1 LNDEHNDRSS
11 EEIMSN
17 IPVELKYAKSHEWAR
32 TNDDGSVTVG
42 ISDTAQDQLGDMV
55 FIEVPEV
62 GQTVIAE
69 EACAVVESVKAA
81 SDVYAPLGGEIVEV
95 NESLADSP
103 ETVNNDTYGEGWI
116 FRLQPSDAGELGALM
131 DADAYETFLASED
144 H

>member
-1 LNDEHNDRSS
+1 
-11 EEIMSN
+11 MSN

-32 TNDDGSVTVG
+32 VNDDGSVTVG

-62 GQTVIAE
+62 GQTVTAE

-81 SDVYAPLGGEIVEV
+81 SDVYAPLGGEVVEV
-95 NESLADSP
+95 NEGLADSP
-103 ETVNNDTYGEGWI
+103 EAVNNDAYGEGWI
-116 FRLQPSDAGELGALM
+116 FRLEPADAGELGALM
-131 DADAYETFLASED
+131 DADAYEVFLASED

>member
-1 LNDEHNDRSS
+1 
-11 EEIMSN
+11 MSN

-32 TNDDGSVTVG
+32 INDDGSVTVG

-62 GQTVIAE
+62 GQTVTVE

-81 SDVYAPLGGEIVEV
+81 SDVYAPVGGEIVEV
-95 NESLADSP
+95 NEDLADSP
-103 ETVNNDTYGEGWI
+103 ETVNNDAYGEGWI
-116 FRLQPSDAGELGALM
+116 FRLEPSDAGELGALM
-131 DADAYETFLASED
+131 DADAYEAFLASED

>member
-1 LNDEHNDRSS
+1 
-11 EEIMSN
+11 MSN

-62 GQTVIAE
+62 VQTVTAE

-81 SDVYAPLGGEIVEV
+81 SDVYAPLGGEVVEV
-95 NESLADSP
+95 NEGLADSP
-103 ETVNNDTYGEGWI
+103 ETVNNDAYGEGWI
-116 FRLQPSDAGELGALM
+116 FRLEPSDAGELGALM
-131 DADAYETFLASED
+131 DADAYEAFLASED